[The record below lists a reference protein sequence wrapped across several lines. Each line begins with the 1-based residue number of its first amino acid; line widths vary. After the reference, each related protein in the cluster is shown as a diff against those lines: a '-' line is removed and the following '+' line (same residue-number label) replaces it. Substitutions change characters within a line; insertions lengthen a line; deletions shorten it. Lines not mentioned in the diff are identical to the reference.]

1 MRRALVLVGVLLAVV
16 VASAGLALA
25 APGVFAEQADTQQD
39 GTVEVSELTVSAG
52 TVTGETVELQT
63 DVRLANR
70 DGVSENVTVE
80 FRAVGTDSGLVDAR
94 QRISVGN
101 ISRSKEVRVVT
112 NLTVE
117 RGTDYRLETVVYRD
131 GQRRGSRSK
140 TVRGTGS
147 LTPGYADT
155 GVEFYRFTSPDLP
168 VIEYAI
174 EDVQSNQTTM
184 GVWTHLTNTG
194 VESSDS
200 LRVVLKARQ
209 VESNIVADQTEVT
222 IDSIQPGKTT
232 VPRATLS
239 VPSSYNYYLDAVI
252 YQDDVVV
259 GTARSGA
266 SLDPTERVAVNTTTR
281 NVGLE
286 VSDFDSETPEPD
298 PDRDA
303 GGASGDGAG
312 VETTVGD
319 SGPGFGIVV
328 TLAAL
333 AAGLLAVRWRSDR

>member
-1 MRRALVLVGVLLAVV
+1 MRRVWVLAGVLLAVV

-25 APGVFAEQADTQQD
+25 APGVFAEQEETRTS
-39 GTVEVSELTVSAG
+39 GTVDVTELSVSAG

-63 DVRLANR
+63 DARLANR
-70 DGVSENVTVE
+70 GGTSENVTVE

-94 QRISVGN
+94 QTIDVGD
-101 ISRSKEVRVVT
+101 ITQSKEVRVVT
-112 NLTVE
+112 NLTVN

-131 GQRRGSRSK
+131 GQRRDTRSK

-147 LTPGYADT
+147 LTPGYADV
-155 GVEFYRFTSPDLP
+155 GVEFYRFTNPDLP

-174 EDVQSNQTTM
+174 EDVQANQTTM

-194 VESSDS
+194 VDPSES

-209 VESNIVADQTEVT
+209 VESNIVADQTEVS
-222 IDSIQPGKTT
+222 IDSIEPGKTT

-239 VPSSYNYYLDAVI
+239 VPSAYNYYLDAII

-266 SLDPTERVAVNTTTR
+266 SLDPTETVDVNTTTR
-281 NVGLE
+281 DVGLE
-286 VSDFDSETPEPD
+286 VSDFEPD
-298 PDRDA
+298 AGDPNDGRD
-303 GGASGDGAG
+303 DGATG
-312 VETTVGD
+312 DDARPETTEGEA
-319 SGPGFGIVV
+319 GPGFGVVV

-333 AAGLLAVRWRSDR
+333 AAGLLAVRWRSDQ